1 MATTLFLLVFLSILL
16 DSLTFRT
23 YVVHPDSCNRDDCF
37 TFTDYANENQKYF
50 MSNSIFQFL
59 SGNHTLTSELITED
73 AHNTVNPHTASL
85 I

>member
-23 YVVHPDSCNRDDCF
+23 YVVHSDPCNREDCF